1 MLNIALLILVVACFL
16 CLWRFVKGPNGSD
29 RFLSIILL
37 THIAM
42 GFLGIYAVKTQS
54 EFLIDLTIDTV
65 ILAFIGTL
73 AVSKYLQGK
82 ELDE

>member
-1 MLNIALLILVVACFL
+1 MNLALLLLIIACFL
-16 CLWRFVKGPNGSD
+16 CLWRFIKGPNGSD
-29 RFLSIILL
+29 RFLSIILM

-42 GFLGIYAVKTQS
+42 GFLGIHAVKTGS